1 MEVSE
6 IINIVRRI
14 VMKNFLIQILVL
26 TAGIILS
33 VLPAYTIAQS
43 ETPQREA
50 RRAEFLENNPE
61 IKEQIQQRKA
71 EMESRRSAFEEK
83 YPQAAA
89 EMRSWVE
96 ADSGSRQLM
105 REQKEAARAEFE
117 SKYPQA
123 VAEMKAMREEGRQER
138 EVRRAEMEARRGEF
152 EAKYPEAAA
161 ELRSM
166 QEGLGRRGGE
176 FRRRPGKGK
185 GFGPGFDRHQ
195 PDI

>member
-1 MEVSE
+1 
-6 IINIVRRI
+6 
-14 VMKNFLIQILVL
+14 MKRFLSQMLVP
-26 TAGIILS
+26 TTGIILS

-43 ETPQREA
+43 DTSQGIEDRGSIHSQQREA

-61 IKEQIQQRKA
+61 IKEQMQQRKT

-83 YPQAAA
+83 YPEAAA

-123 VAEMKAMREEGRQER
+123 VTEMNAMREEGRQER
-138 EVRRAEMEARRGEF
+138 EARRAEMEARRGEF
-152 EAKYPEAAA
+152 EEKYPEAAA

-176 FRRRPGKGK
+176 FRRRPGKG
-185 GFGPGFDRHQ
+185 FGPRFDRHQ